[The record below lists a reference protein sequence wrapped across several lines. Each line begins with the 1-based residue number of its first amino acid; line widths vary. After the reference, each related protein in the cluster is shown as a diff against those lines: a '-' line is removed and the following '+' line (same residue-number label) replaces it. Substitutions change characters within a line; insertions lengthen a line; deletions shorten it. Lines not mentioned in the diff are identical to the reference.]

1 MVLFDLD
8 PNVVRPGWTPL
19 LITLGLGVI
28 MVLLF
33 RSMRRQ
39 FRRIDVSQAQPSVV
53 DPQATEPPGAKTPPP
68 AAAPAEAADRAVR
81 HRTDD
86 PGPRS

>member
-28 MVLLF
+28 IVLLF

-39 FRRIDVSQAQPSVV
+39 FRRIDVSQSQPSVV
-53 DPQATEPPGAKTPPP
+53 DPPAAGPEGAGTPP
-68 AAAPAEAADRAVR
+68 AEAAPAEAAERAVR
-81 HRTDD
+81 HRTGD
-86 PGPRS
+86 PGPTS